1 MIKWTILIMHKLK
14 QNSPESLQLS
24 APIPLTLHPAGVYLS
39 GLKNNSYRSLLYC
52 LNTIARILSQNQ
64 CDCMTLDWSKIR
76 YHHAMA
82 LRAVLIDK
90 YQPSTVNMML
100 RVFKRVMAQTQ
111 KLGLMELDLYK
122 TVIDINNVMGVG
134 QPKGRALSKDEI
146 QQIMATCNGNS
157 PLDIRDRAI
166 LGILRGG
173 GLRRTELINLEL
185 QDVILE
191 NLELYIRNSKGHK
204 SRKVFIPQS
213 AILFLQEWLNLRG
226 YEGTYLFCRIHRG
239 GHLKMGKMH
248 SDSIWRMLQKRA
260 KLANIQSCCPHDLR
274 RTFCGDLLSAGVD
287 IVTVQKLA
295 GHASPI
301 TTASYDR
308 RGDEVKK
315 RAVQNL
321 GF

>member
-1 MIKWTILIMHKLK
+1 MYSL
-14 QNSPESLQLS
+14 QDSPESLQLS
-24 APIPLTLHPAGVYLS
+24 APIPLTLHPASVYLS
-39 GLKNNSYRSLLYC
+39 GLRNNSYRSIRYC
-52 LNTIARILSQNQ
+52 LDTVARILSQNQ

-82 LRAVLIDK
+82 LRSALIDK
-90 YQPSTVNMML
+90 YHPTTVNSML
-100 RVFKRVMAQTQ
+100 TAFKRVLREAQ
-111 KLGLMELDLYK
+111 KLGLMEFEVYQK
-122 TVIDINNVMGVG
+122 TIDFKRVIGTG
-134 QPKGRALSKDEI
+134 EPKGRALSQEEI
-146 QQIMATCNGNS
+146 KKIIATCDGDTPFN
-157 PLDIRDRAI
+157 IRDRAI

-185 QDVILE
+185 RDVTLE
-191 NLELYIRNSKGHK
+191 NSELYIRNSKGNK
-204 SRKVFIPQS
+204 SRKVFLPDE
-213 AILFLQEWLNLRG
+213 AISFLQQWLELRG
-226 YEGTYLFCRIHRG
+226 YEDGYLFCRIHRG
-239 GHLKMGKMH
+239 EHLKMGQMH

-260 KLANIQSCCPHDLR
+260 KRALVESCCPHDLR

-308 RGDEVKK
+308 RGDDIKK